1 MDATLQEVG
10 HMHMLCAFLVFLLL
24 IKSPGF
30 IYGVTNGIILSNL
43 NYSHPCKD
51 LSNQDFKTT
60 IFPPT

>member
-1 MDATLQEVG
+1 MGATLQEVG

-30 IYGVTNGIILSNL
+30 NYGVTNGIILLNS
-43 NYSHPCKD
+43 NYSHRCKD
-51 LSNQDFKTT
+51 LTNQNFKTT